1 MSKKTIFFRV
11 DGDDGSSVGLGHLNR
26 IVKIFFQIKKKYKS
40 KFNYVF
46 ISKNYM
52 TGIKFLKDKIKT
64 KSKIIYYSQLNKIQI
79 KEEDIFIIDTL
90 GIEKNY
96 LKYLKK

>member
-1 MSKKTIFFRV
+1 
-11 DGDDGSSVGLGHLNR
+11 
-26 IVKIFFQIKKKYKS
+26 
-40 KFNYVF
+40 
-46 ISKNYM
+46 M

-64 KSKIIYYSQLNKIQI
+64 KSKIIYYSQLNKLQI

-96 LKYLKK
+96 LKYLKKNKVKKVLSFDETKPSRINSGVIINGFFLRRKNLRK

>member
-26 IVKIFFQIKKKYKS
+26 IVKIFFKLKEIKS

-52 TGIKFLKDKIKT
+52 TELNFLKIKL
-64 KSKIIYYSQLNKIQI
+64 KQK
-79 KEEDIFIIDTL
+79 
-90 GIEKNY
+90 KNN
-96 LKYLKK
+96 LL